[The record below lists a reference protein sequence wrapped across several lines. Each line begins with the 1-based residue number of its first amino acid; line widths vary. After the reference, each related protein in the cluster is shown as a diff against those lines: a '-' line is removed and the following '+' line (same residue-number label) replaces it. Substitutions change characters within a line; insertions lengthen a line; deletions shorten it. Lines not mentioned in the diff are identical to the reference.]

1 MPVSI
6 QSFDRQKYKFELAQL
21 ANAQKNKDIQ
31 EVKFLLQRRA
41 RRIEAIEAQ
50 MQPIDEADI
59 AAVTS
64 NYLQTK
70 TEDYFQQMLE
80 WKPLLDVGRFDD
92 VRIIQKLP
100 HLGYASIVWGETPD
114 KEGNLFPWILYYCN
128 FNAQFGTSD
137 TFFENILPG
146 SGTKF
151 FGLALSLNEDGTVQG
166 RNKSIRGNGLLFAT
180 SDPEEAFENVS
191 RLCDMKRLRAAIT
204 RLSNLPET
212 SRALGGEVKSAS
224 G

>member
-1 MPVSI
+1 MPTSI
-6 QSFDRQKYKFELAQL
+6 QSFDRQKYKFELAQI
-21 ANAQKNKDIQ
+21 ATAQKNKDIE

-50 MQPIDEADI
+50 MQPVDEADI

-64 NYLQTK
+64 SYLQTK
-70 TEDYFQQMLE
+70 AEDYFQQMLQ
-80 WKPLLDVGRFDD
+80 WRALLDVGRFDD
-92 VRIIQKLP
+92 VKIIQKLP
-100 HLGYASIVWGETPD
+100 HLGYASIIWGETPD
-114 KEGNLFPWILYYCN
+114 KDDNLFPWILYFCN

-137 TFFENILPG
+137 TFFENIAPG
-146 SGTKF
+146 SGIKF

-166 RNKSIRGNGLLFAT
+166 RNTAIRGNGLLFAT
-180 SDPEEAFENVS
+180 SDPEEAFENTS
-191 RLCDMKRLRAAIT
+191 RLCDMKKLRTAIT

-212 SRALGGEVKSAS
+212 SRAMGGEVKAVS